1 MFTSRSLDSAFRLY
15 KKNLP
20 NWAIFESVEHTGM
33 KKIAE
38 MSETIE
44 VVSDESRFK
53 SIGGREKI

>member
-33 KKIAE
+33 ERIAE
-38 MSETIE
+38 MSETIQLL
-44 VVSDESRFK
+44 SD
-53 SIGGREKI
+53 